1 MKRIFYP
8 VLAVTAALFM
18 VCGLVTTVSV
28 KTEDDSF
35 HAITASLSVN
45 ASQDT
50 AKAARYYPAS
60 IKAEFHEGDKV
71 LKTVTLS
78 SANNWPAAQSTTGII
93 RTSSYA
99 LKGTMKSRMVHSIC
113 ILALRITAVQ

>member
-35 HAITASLSVN
+35 HAITTSLSVN
-45 ASQDT
+45 APQDT

-60 IKAEFHEGDKV
+60 IRAKFHEGDKV

-78 SANNWPAAQSTTGII
+78 AANNWTAAQSTIGMI
-93 RTSSYA
+93 RISSYA

-113 ILALRITAVQ
+113 ILTLRIATV